1 MLTLLAPPVE
11 SHDRFPIETLPNNI
25 IPNELEDTLLHVHPL
40 ASPQPALIKHA
51 EHPGREHAVDITRFF
66 GGLWTALHPKHFEI
80 QWIRVYKNP
89 AIMTLDELREAGDP
103 TAGTAKFNRGGA
115 RTNYIVTPPGFQYR
129 RARLFLS
136 LNAEHQDLVPP
147 PQGSGT
153 TNLEAEKDKFFWVK
167 IDPGGGPSDPM
178 SGGLFPDEENHPGN
192 TGLVTATENTT
203 VAPGDRVAIAV
214 NVKLTHYEAKYDF
227 VNHRTLRL
235 TSTERSG
242 PYIAPA
248 PVVDSGRGGDLA
260 ENIQVRLPL
269 FFKPGQRGPDKNVVW
284 ANNFGFRLE
293 KQGAVWRFVSDDT
306 SQLLLNK
313 LAGGGIA
320 AAMYLPGVGIL
331 NPNYPLENV
340 TTDGGVIYADVDRSL
355 THFNL
360 NHPNEDGYHTLVY
373 QFTVQDTEAHR
384 RLNTEGEWLKRRAGN
399 VNPFNMPYDEKN
411 ADYAWA
417 TFENAKS
424 WSDLS
429 ESERH
434 EPRFGFWVPFLDPNV
449 DVSGDNGNVGKAWE
463 DFLDPTLFIEK
474 APYSLRYRHRDE
486 TGNNAA
492 RNFEGPAIYT
502 KENLFDPNDDGILDF
517 FPPFERW
524 SIRVRNPLFGQPVP
538 PGQPPHPE
546 FINVD
551 AERNQGPSTIPRSAN
566 HYTVRDR
573 PVTLEDGKIV
583 QPVGFY
589 DAAGNG
595 KYFRHHLPPTYDDAT
610 KGRIH
615 YPRIV
620 AAYVAA
626 MTEIVVPSGTQTGP
640 FRVTLRFQED
650 YGDFQ
655 AAPSHGEDV
664 VATLQTA
671 LAAAFEDGTVSGV
684 SRLGVEDAWRQYQV
698 TVVPALG
705 FVGELTLQVPA
716 DTVVAQNSNLG
727 NLAATLTVPIDTSL
741 QLVSGQQVDVVEPE
755 SGTYL
760 SGDEIVVR
768 VPFAADGLTFEG
780 DNPPYV
786 TIYLGEQGAA
796 TARHATW
803 QKGKERSGSTIVP
816 FAYVLQASDPP
827 AASVSVD
834 LTSLSVPR
842 ETTLKSAS
850 GMERVGTA
858 APAMAPGEA
867 APVPDTPSAPAQTFE
882 VSVTP
887 VVYIPQDDTVSK
899 AVASTVPRSP
909 IVFNELGNGSEDAND
924 WLEFRNVS
932 GSDVSLKDWELS
944 VVADGKK
951 EDTLLIRFSDVSV
964 PANGLLL
971 ITNSAADK
979 TPLAGGENKGLS
991 HASLVDAGLSL
1002 PDDGKFLL
1010 ILRNAKEKLGLDEAF
1025 IDVAGGG
1032 GSDTDAFVRD
1042 ETGDYDTYVWPL
1054 QVLEAPGD
1062 ATEDALS
1069 SGKVWQR
1076 EKADIIGYHQAAWAE
1091 AAFTGIG
1098 YDRKVSKSAATA
1110 GTPGYPNGAAKTA
1123 AATPKGAVTISEIM
1137 FDSDR
1142 GKLPQWIE
1150 LYNKSKTEALNLDRW
1165 QLEIQNR
1172 NSEDLIGRP
1181 IVTLTLQE
1189 KVIQPNQTLLIVAG
1203 DARASSADVF
1213 PADRVY
1219 NLLELHEKNLRI
1231 KTPRDT
1237 FLSGEGFYL
1246 KLSDRNGTK
1255 IDEVGNIDDNRRTDD
1270 APVWVWPT
1278 NRREGPRSSV
1288 VRRYDKGSD
1297 ARDGMLKSNW
1307 ALSANFNQ
1315 FKVESLHYG
1324 HADDIG
1330 TPGYRKGGAL
1340 PVELSSFKVTRTDE
1354 GPVVVTWTTE
1364 SEVDNAGFNLRRS
1377 LTRDSGFTLLNPV
1390 LIAGAGTTGERQTY
1404 TFTDTS
1410 AKPGVEYYYQIEEVS
1425 LGGRPETLRTRR
1437 LPGPVSPANRA
1448 LTTFGEVKQ
1457 RE

>member
-1 MLTLLAPPVE
+1 MKFLLSFDTLARFTPPLLYTSYPTPTIRHVLTRSLLLTFGVLTLLAPPVE
-11 SHDRFPIETLPNNI
+11 SHNADPDGNPTQVHTLPPTNNVFI
-25 IPNELEDTLLHVHPL
+25 VH
-40 ASPQPALIKHA
+40 S
-51 EHPGREHAVDITRFF
+51 EHGGQNHSNHITDFF
-66 GGLWTALHPKHFEI
+66 GGSRTAIHPKHFEI
-80 QWIRVYKNP
+80 QWIRLYKNP
-89 AIMTLDELREAGDP
+89 KTTKLADLPKVGNYSKT
-103 TAGTAKFNRGGA
+103 GTV
-115 RTNYIVTPPGFQYR
+115 TNPVIIHPDFPNR
-129 RARLFLS
+129 RARLFPS
-136 LNAEHQDLVPP
+136 LWGEYKRLMD
-147 PQGSGT
+147 GT
-153 TNLEAEKDKFFWVK
+153 DKLADVADDYFWVD
-167 IDPGGGPSDPM
+167 IHPTNGELYSDP
-178 SGGLFPDEENHPGN
+178 EKPGN
-192 TGLVTATENTT
+192 SGLVTATENNT
-203 VAPGDRVAIAV
+203 VVPGDIVAIAI
-214 NVKLTHYEAKYDF
+214 NVKLHYYRARKEMG
-227 VNHRTLRL
+227 RTGDYPDYSLPPH
-235 TSTERSG
+235 T
-242 PYIAPA
+242 PA
-248 PVVDSGRGGDLA
+248 HN
-260 ENIQVRLPL
+260 E
-269 FFKPGQRGPDKNVVW
+269 VW
-284 ANNFGFRLE
+284 ARDYGTGSLE
-293 KQGAVWRFVSDDT
+293 NGVEV
-306 SQLLLNK
+306 LLNK
-313 LAGGGIA
+313 IAGGSIVAGVGI
-320 AAMYLPGVGIL
+320 PGIGIL
-331 NPNYPLENV
+331 NPNYPLERIKQDGPVNYTHVDSAV
-340 TTDGGVIYADVDRSL
+340 THEEWG
-355 THFNL
+355 
-360 NHPNEDGYHTLVY
+360 HPNADGYHTIVY
-373 QFTVQDTEAHR
+373 QFKVEEAHDSLN
-384 RLNTEGEWLKRRAGN
+384 RLGEWLEGGPDN
-399 VNPFNMPYDEKN
+399 VSPFNVPYSRLS
-411 ADYAWA
+411 DYNYEYANFQSVA
-417 TFENAKS
+417 GLTYTQIRGEHQA
-424 WSDLS
+424 
-429 ESERH
+429 E
-434 EPRFGFWVPFLDPNV
+434 FGFAVPFGATGADF
-449 DVSGDNGNVGKAWE
+449 GKRWH
-463 DFLDPTLFIEK
+463 DFLDPSSFIAG
-474 APYSLRYRHRDE
+474 APYPLRYRHHDTPTRQL
-486 TGNNAA
+486 
-492 RNFEGPAIYT
+492 EGPQEFSR
-502 KENLFDPNDDGILDF
+502 KVLDRNSDGLLDY
-517 FPPFERW
+517 
-524 SIRVRNPLFGQPVP
+524 LPVIEDQISH
-538 PGQPPHPE
+538 PGRP
-546 FINVD
+546 
-551 AERNQGPSTIPRSAN
+551 AR
-566 HYTVRDR
+566 HYAVRDR
-573 PVTLEDGKIV
+573 RVVVTNVVV
-583 QPVGFY
+583 QEQGFY
-589 DAAGNG
+589 DD
-595 KYFRHHLPPTYDDAT
+595 KEFPHHFPPTYDTA
-610 KGRIH
+610 KGAIH
-615 YPRIV
+615 YPRVIE
-620 AAYVAA
+620 AYVAA
-626 MTEIVVPSGTQTGP
+626 MTEIDVPSGTQTGP
-640 FRVTLRFQED
+640 FMVTVRFQED

-664 VATLQTA
+664 LATLQAA
-671 LAAAFEDGTVSGV
+671 LAANVAHGTVTGL
-684 SRLGVEDAWRQYQV
+684 SRLSVADASRRYQV
-698 TVVPALG
+698 TLVPELG
-705 FVGELTLQVPA
+705 FEGELTLQLKK

-727 NLAATLTVPIDTSL
+727 NLEATLTVSIDTTL
-741 QLVSGQQVDVVEPE
+741 PALTVEAIVSPAAAV
-755 SGTYL
+755 YNI
-760 SGDEIVVR
+760 GDK
-768 VPFAADGLTFEG
+768 LTFEVTFVETG
-780 DNPPYV
+780 LTYEGEHPPYLR
-786 TIYLGEQGAA
+786 IYLGTPQVDENARDAIWQQGE
-796 TARHATW
+796 
-803 QKGKERSGSTIVP
+803 ERSGSTIVP
-816 FAYVLQASDPP
+816 FVYVLQASDVSVLQALAPEDRKVLPDKKGLGISEGTRVFGTRVDAPEARLAFDGSERVPVGAGETAPPLSDAALPLQDESGSDLGPVTFDVPVPP
-827 AASVSVD
+827 APVIYLPPAEMES
-834 LTSLSVPR
+834 
-842 ETTLKSAS
+842 KS
-850 GMERVGTA
+850 
-858 APAMAPGEA
+858 
-867 APVPDTPSAPAQTFE
+867 
-882 VSVTP
+882 
-887 VVYIPQDDTVSK
+887 
-899 AVASTVPRSP
+899 VASAVPRSP

-944 VVADGKK
+944 VVQDGKK
-951 EDTLLIRFSDVSV
+951 EDTSLIVFPDVSV

-1076 EKADIIGYHQAAWAE
+1076 AKADIIGYHQAAWAE

-1098 YDRKVSKSAATA
+1098 YDRKVTRSAATA

-1181 IVTLTLQE
+1181 IVTLTLKE

-1203 DARASSADVF
+1203 NARASSADVF

-1288 VRRYDKGSD
+1288 VRRYDKGTSD

-1307 ALSANFNQ
+1307 ALSANFNR

-1354 GPVVVTWTTE
+1354 GPVIVTWTTE

-1377 LTRDSGFTLLNPV
+1377 QQRDSGFTLLNPV

>member
-1 MLTLLAPPVE
+1 MKFLLSFDMLARFTPPLLYTSYPTPTIRHVLTGCLLLTFGLLTLLAPPVE
-11 SHDRFPIETLPNNI
+11 SHEPL
-25 IPNELEDTLLHVHPL
+25 VHPL
-40 ASPQPALIKHA
+40 TGGTLTLPAHSAHGHTHSL
-51 EHPGREHAVDITRFF
+51 GFNYFF
-66 GGLWTALHPKHFEI
+66 GGDNTAIHPKHFEI
-80 QWIRVYKNP
+80 EWIRIYKNP
-89 AIMTLDELREAGDP
+89 KTTKLADLNVVGNYDWLDYSGYNVIDGSRLV
-103 TAGTAKFNRGGA
+103 NHV
-115 RTNYIVTPPGFQYR
+115 ILPPDFPNR
-129 RARLFLS
+129 RARLFPS
-136 LNAEHQDLVPP
+136 LYADYKSVAMR
-147 PQGSGT
+147 T
-153 TNLEAEKDKFFWVK
+153 TMKNTLDHVDDANYFWVD
-167 IDPGGGPSDPM
+167 IDPTTGE
-178 SGGLFPDEENHPGN
+178 LYPDENKDGN
-192 TGLVTATENTT
+192 TGRVTATEHTT
-203 VAPGDRVAIAV
+203 VVPGDIVAIAI
-214 NVKLTHYEAKYDF
+214 NVKLHYYKAAKEF
-227 VNHRTLRL
+227 VEPG
-235 TSTERSG
+235 TERFISD
-242 PYIAPA
+242 PRTA
-248 PVVDSGRGGDLA
+248 DWNSLS
-260 ENIQVRLPL
+260 LPL
-269 FFKPGQRGPDKNVVW
+269 WFKEDQRGPDDGVVW
-284 ANNFGFRLE
+284 ARNYPTDRLN
-293 KQGAVWRFVSDDT
+293 QI
-306 SQLLLNK
+306 
-313 LAGGGIA
+313 AGGSIVAAVGI
-320 AAMYLPGVGIL
+320 PGIGIL
-331 NPNYPLENV
+331 NPNYPLERILPDGKVNYNHVDSAV
-340 TTDGGVIYADVDRSL
+340 THEEWG
-355 THFNL
+355 
-360 NHPNEDGYHTLVY
+360 HPNAAGYHTIVY
-373 QFTVQDTEAHR
+373 QFEVTAAHFTGTAADESLNALAD
-384 RLNTEGEWLKRRAGN
+384 RLGGWLDGDGTH
-399 VNPFNMPYDEKN
+399 VNPFNVRYRPGVGVNYEYGELDFESTTYPAGRPYNNIHGPEGLHEEEFGFAVPFGATTDSGGNRWSAFHDVSVFLAGGPYDPN
-411 ADYAWA
+411 PLHSY
-417 TFENAKS
+417 
-424 WSDLS
+424 
-429 ESERH
+429 
-434 EPRFGFWVPFLDPNV
+434 PR
-449 DVSGDNGNVGKAWE
+449 
-463 DFLDPTLFIEK
+463 T
-474 APYSLRYRHRDE
+474 YRHYGISNILHAGTFVVDRALLDRNNDGLLDYLPLIDQLRDG
-486 TGNNAA
+486 TTVYHYMV
-492 RNFEGPAIYT
+492 RH
-502 KENLFDPNDDGILDF
+502 LFYAQSRRE
-517 FPPFERW
+517 FPHR
-524 SIRVRNPLFGQPVP
+524 
-538 PGQPPHPE
+538 
-546 FINVD
+546 
-551 AERNQGPSTIPRSAN
+551 
-566 HYTVRDR
+566 
-573 PVTLEDGKIV
+573 
-583 QPVGFY
+583 
-589 DAAGNG
+589 
-595 KYFRHHLPPTYDDAT
+595 LPPTYDT
-610 KGRIH
+610 TEKGPIH
-615 YPRIV
+615 YPRIIEG
-620 AAYVAA
+620 YVAA
-626 MTEIVVPSGTQTGP
+626 MTEIVDVQTETQTGP

-655 AAPSHGEDV
+655 AAPSHDTSEDV
-664 VATLQTA
+664 LATLQAA
-671 LAAAFEDGTVSGV
+671 LAANVEHGTVTGL
-684 SRLGVEDAWRQYQV
+684 SRLGVVPDSTPYQV
-698 TVVPALG
+698 TLVPELG
-705 FVGELTLQVPA
+705 VKGELTLHVPA
-716 DTVVAQNSNLG
+716 DTVVAQASGLG
-727 NLAATLTVPIDTSL
+727 NLAATLTVPIDTTL
-741 QLVSGQQVDVVEPE
+741 PALEVGAPKIVAPEADVY
-755 SGTYL
+755 T
-760 SGDEIVVR
+760 SGDKLTVE
-768 VPFAADGLTFEG
+768 VPFAATGLTYEG
-780 DNPPYV
+780 EHPPYV
-786 TIYLGEQGAA
+786 RLYLGRQQIAENARDAIWQQGE
-796 TARHATW
+796 
-803 QKGKERSGSTIVP
+803 ERSGSTIVP
-816 FAYVLQASDPP
+816 FVYVLQASDVAVLQALAPEDRKVHPDVRRLGIPAGTRVVAP
-827 AASVSVD
+827 AAGLARWGSDRAPVGAGVVAPPLPAAD
-834 LTSLSVPR
+834 DAGLSLQD
-842 ETTLKSAS
+842 AS
-850 GMERVGTA
+850 GSE
-858 APAMAPGEA
+858 PGPVTLDV
-867 APVPDTPSAPAQTFE
+867 PVPSQ
-882 VSVTP
+882 P
-887 VVYIPQDDTVSK
+887 VIYLPPTETDPK
-899 AVASTVPRSP
+899 AVASSVPRSP
-909 IVFNELGNGSEDAND
+909 VVFNELGNGSEAAND

-951 EDTLLIRFSDVSV
+951 EDTSLIVFPDVSV

-971 ITNSAADK
+971 ITNMPADK
-979 TPLAGGENKGLS
+979 TPLAGGKDKGLS
-991 HASLVDAGLSL
+991 HASFVDPDAGLSL

-1076 EKADIIGYHQAAWAE
+1076 AKADIIGYHQAAWAE

-1098 YDRKVSKSAATA
+1098 YDRKVTRSAATA

-1123 AATPKGAVTISEIM
+1123 ASTPKGAVTISEIM

-1181 IVTLTLQE
+1181 IVTLTLKE

-1307 ALSANFNQ
+1307 ALSANFNR

-1354 GPVVVTWTTE
+1354 GPVIVTWTTE

-1377 LTRDSGFTLLNPV
+1377 LTRDNGFTLLNPT